1 MSRLPSEPVYLD
13 YNVLEQPF
21 VAIHLATKE
30 LARLGRMAFD
40 MIVTAQRAFIG
51 NDSAAVKQVMATE
64 ETVDALHGKILDYL
78 SAMVARE
85 TNTGEQGN
93 TISGLMH
100 VAADIEHIE
109 ITVRI

>member
-64 ETVDALHGKILDYL
+64 ETVECASRQDTGLPFGHGRKGDEHGRTGKHHIRTDARGGGYRAYRRSL
-78 SAMVARE
+78 
-85 TNTGEQGN
+85 
-93 TISGLMH
+93 
-100 VAADIEHIE
+100 
-109 ITVRI
+109 